1 MVVGLFGRIQQLGDG
16 ASREYRYP
24 AQTPNEDEARFALSP
39 SLLDVALGDQH
50 DAHSHRCF

>member
-1 MVVGLFGRIQQLGDG
+1 MVVGLFARIQQLGDG